1 MSKMKE
7 KKELIVDNI
16 RMGIRDGTE
25 VQKGVTLNEDY
36 LEKNF
41 DEIGKMLDIFVA
53 YPDVYLD
60 TIKPDD
66 SNFTLFFYQRITL
79 RALMRYRDIF
89 ITAPRAFSKS
99 FIVILGMF
107 LQCCF
112 MPGKS
117 LLPLCFVRSIE

>member
-53 YPDVYLD
+53 YPDVLVN
-60 TIKPDD
+60 
-66 SNFTLFFYQRITL
+66 STL
-79 RALMRYRDIF
+79 
-89 ITAPRAFSKS
+89 
-99 FIVILGMF
+99 
-107 LQCCF
+107 
-112 MPGKS
+112 
-117 LLPLCFVRSIE
+117 